1 MVPAGQLLPFSL
13 TALAIIVV
21 PGPSVLFIVSRALTL
36 GRRAALATVVGNEV
50 GEYLQVIAVAFGLG
64 LALERSMLV
73 FDVVK
78 IGGAAYLVYLGV
90 RTIRD
95 RRQLAAVLDAIV
107 DARSTRRVVREGVV
121 VGASNPKTAIFLTAI
136 LPQFVDR
143 SVGHVPVQLLTLGLV
158 FFAIA
163 MVCDAAWALCASTAR
178 AWFARSPRRLEL
190 IGGAGGAVIIGLAV
204 KLALTRR
211 KD

>member
-1 MVPAGQLLPFSL
+1 MVAGRLVPFSA

-50 GEYLQVIAVAFGLG
+50 GEYLQVIAVALGLG
-64 LALERSMLV
+64 LALERSMLL
-73 FDVVK
+73 FNGVK
-78 IGGAAYLVYLGV
+78 LAGAAYLLYLGL

-95 RRQLAAVLDAIV
+95 RRRMAAVLDAAV
-107 DARSTRRVVREGVV
+107 DPRSTRRVLREGFV

-136 LPQFVDR
+136 LPQFVNR
-143 SVGHVPVQLLTLGLV
+143 AGGQVPLQLLTLGLV

-163 MVCDAAWALCASTAR
+163 LVCDAAWALGASAAR
-178 AWFARSPRRLEL
+178 AWFAKSPRRLEV
-190 IGGAGGAVIIGLAV
+190 IGGAGGMVIMGLAL
-204 KLALTRR
+204 KLAVTRGN
-211 KD
+211 D